1 MADTANANGPA
12 SAAGAAN
19 ATGAMASLN
28 SSLKF
33 LRRGEI
39 LLALGLIAI
48 LTVLILPMP
57 AWMLDVSL
65 AFSITVSVLI
75 LMVVLFIEKPLEFS
89 TFPTV
94 LLIVTMLR
102 LSLNLASTR
111 LILTN
116 GHE

>member
-1 MADTANANGPA
+1 MADTANANG
-12 SAAGAAN
+12 AAPG
-19 ATGAMASLN
+19 ATGSGNALASFN

-94 LLIVTMLR
+94 LLIVTM
-102 LSLNLASTR
+102 TR
-111 LILTN
+111 
-116 GHE
+116 